1 MRAQKDTQEAF
12 MRYTSY
18 REIEQQARLAVTNAE
33 KRRDD
38 ISKQMETLFTTPIYL
53 FPTVAIILAQNQMPI
68 GSWMLLFS
76 SRWTLEALS
85 LRC

>member
-1 MRAQKDTQEAF
+1 MQAQKDTQEAF

-38 ISKQMETLFTTPIYL
+38 ISKQWRPYSRCPLLI
-53 FPTVAIILAQNQMPI
+53 FPTVAIILAQNQMPM
-68 GSWMLLFS
+68 GS
-76 SRWTLEALS
+76 
-85 LRC
+85 

>member
-38 ISKQMETLFTTPIYL
+38 ISKQWRSYIHDAVLLISCSGYHSSPKSDANGFVN
-53 FPTVAIILAQNQMPI
+53 VAFILQDK
-68 GSWMLLFS
+68 
-76 SRWTLEALS
+76 T
-85 LRC
+85 

>member
-38 ISKQMETLFTTPIYL
+38 ISKQMETLIHDALCL
-53 FPTVAIILAQNQMPI
+53 FLTVAIILAQNQMPM
-68 GSWMLLFS
+68 GS
-76 SRWTLEALS
+76 
-85 LRC
+85 